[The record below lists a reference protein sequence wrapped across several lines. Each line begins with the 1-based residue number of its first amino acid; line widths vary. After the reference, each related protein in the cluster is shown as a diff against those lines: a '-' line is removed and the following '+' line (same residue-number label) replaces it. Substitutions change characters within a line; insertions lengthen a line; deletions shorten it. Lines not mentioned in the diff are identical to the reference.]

1 MTPTPVGIRCPE
13 CSRQRTR
20 VRQARAGSSYT
31 QPTLTYM
38 LIAINTIVQIASSA
52 SGSGSGLGSLG
63 GSLVSNGA
71 LDKTDVAAGQYWR
84 LITAGFLHAGFLHL
98 LFNMI
103 ALYFLGSLL
112 EPAIGRARFGLIYLV
127 SLLCG
132 SFGALLLSPSSPTVG
147 ASGAIFGLLGAAFIV
162 ARARGATALQG
173 NLLIWI
179 VLNLVFSF
187 TASGISIGG
196 HIGGLIGGALT
207 AIMLLVLPERL
218 HVPAYLGSALAVL
231 VGVASVAGSIA
242 IAGPA

>member
-1 MTPTPVGIRCPE
+1 MTPTPVGMRCPD

-20 VRQARAGSSYT
+20 VKQVRAGSGYT

-38 LIAINTIVQIASSA
+38 LIALNTIIQIASSA
-52 SGSGSGLGSLG
+52 SGSGSALGNVG
-63 GSLVSNGA
+63 GSLDSHGW
-71 LDKTDVAAGQYWR
+71 LDKTDVANGEYWR
-84 LITAGFLHAGFLHL
+84 LITSGFLHAGFLHL

-112 EPAIGRARFGLIYLV
+112 EPAVGRARFALIYFV

-132 SFGALLLSPSSPTVG
+132 SFGALLLSPNSPTVG
-147 ASGAIFGLLGAAFIV
+147 ASGAIFGLMGAAFVV
-162 ARARGATALQG
+162 ARGRGATALQG

-207 AIMLLVLPERL
+207 ALVMFELPGRL
-218 HVPAYLGSALAVL
+218 RVPAYIGSVLAVV
-231 VGVASVAGSIA
+231 VGAASVVASIA
-242 IAGPA
+242 LVHSA